1 MVFSSYVFLF
11 LFLPALVV
19 CYYLIPRRFRNVRNM
34 VLLIF
39 SLVFYGWSSPKYL
52 LLLSVS
58 IAINW
63 MGSSVFYRLRHSE
76 RIGWKKVSLIA
87 VLICN
92 IAIFG
97 YFKYTDFFITNIN
110 AVFGSDISL
119 MEIVLPVGISFYT
132 FQGMSYVI
140 DVYRDPSLYLRNPLK
155 VALYITLFPQLV
167 AGPIVRFSDV
177 AEEISDRQENVEEC
191 AAGLRRFIWGLA
203 KKIILADTFGIVADY
218 AFSPRTLTTGIAWA
232 GAIAYTMQIYLD
244 FSGYSDMAIGLGKLF
259 GFHFVE
265 NFNYPYISKSITE
278 FWRRWHISLSTWFRD
293 YVYIPLGGNKC
304 SRSRQILNMAVV
316 WTLTGVWHGASWN
329 FVLWGIYY
337 LIWLIL
343 EKYVLHKLLDK
354 TPAFLR
360 HICTLLIVI
369 VGWVLFRA
377 DDLGHAATY
386 LRYMFGINITMTQ
399 MDYFWAQAV
408 NYAVFWV
415 IGLIAVTPL
424 SKRIVLKLDS
434 EWGSNMLYQCVRN
447 GLAFLLLGIC
457 ILYIISSSYNS
468 FIYFQF

>member
-11 LFLPALVV
+11 IFLPVLLF
-19 CYYLIPRRFRNVRNM
+19 CYYLVPGRFHNIRNL

-39 SLVFYGWSSPKYL
+39 SLIFYGWSSPQYL
-52 LLLSVS
+52 LLLCVS
-58 IAINW
+58 ITINW
-63 MGSSVFYRLRHSE
+63 MGSALIHLFRRSE
-76 RIGWKKVSLIA
+76 HHLWKKVLLIT
-87 VLICN
+87 VLTCN
-92 IAIFG
+92 IAMFG

-110 AVFGSDISL
+110 AVFGSDIPL
-119 MEIVLPVGISFYT
+119 LEIVLPVGISFYT

-140 DVYRDPSLYLRNPLK
+140 DVYRDPSLYLRNPLE
-155 VALYITLFPQLV
+155 VALYIALFPQLV

-177 AEEISDRQENVEEC
+177 AAEITDRHENVEEC
-191 AAGLRRFIWGLA
+191 AAGLRRFILGLA
-203 KKIILADTFGIVADY
+203 KKIILADTFGIIADY
-218 AFSPRTLTTGIAWA
+218 AFAPRTLTTGIAWA
-232 GAIAYTMQIYLD
+232 GAIAYTLQIYLD

-265 NFNYPYISKSITE
+265 NFNYPYISKSITD

-304 SRSRQILNMAVV
+304 SKSRQIMNMAAV

-343 EKYVLHKLLDK
+343 EKYVFHKLLENI
-354 TPAFLR
+354 PALIR
-360 HICTLLIVI
+360 HIATMMIVI

-377 DDLGHAATY
+377 NDLRHAITY
-386 LRYMFGINITMTQ
+386 LRYMFGINISMTQ
-399 MDYFWAQAV
+399 MDYFWAQAR
-408 NYAVFWV
+408 NYVAFWV
-415 IGLIAVTPL
+415 IGLISVTPL
-424 SKRIVLKLDS
+424 TKRIVSQLDDR
-434 EWGSNMLYQCVRN
+434 WGERVLYQCVQN
-447 GLAFLLLGIC
+447 SIAFLLFVIC